1 MDSLKGQVLVA
12 EPTLPAPNFS
22 RSVLLVA
29 HHDADGALGLVLN
42 RPSETAVAE
51 AAPELVPL
59 CGERALVHEGGPVAP
74 RGVIVLAEFEQPEA
88 AGLLIAS
95 DLGLGGPDS
104 DLESLAGEVRRAR
117 VFAGHSGWAP
127 AQLDQELESGG
138 WIVAPLARDDVFAAV
153 TADLWRTVLA
163 RKGGRYALAAR
174 MPTDPSLN

>member
-12 EPTLPAPNFS
+12 EPTLPDPNFS

-29 HHDADGALGLVLN
+29 HHDSDGALGLVLN
-42 RPSETAVAE
+42 RPSETSVAE
-51 AAPELVPL
+51 AAPELAPL

-74 RGVIVLAEFEQPEA
+74 RGVIVLAEFEQPET
-88 AGLLIAS
+88 AGLLIAG
-95 DLGLGGPDS
+95 DLGLVGPDS

-127 AQLDQELESGG
+127 GQLDQELESGG

>member
-12 EPTLPAPNFS
+12 EPTLPDPNFS
-22 RSVLLVA
+22 RSVIIVA

-51 AAPELVPL
+51 AAPELTQL
-59 CGERALVHEGGPVAP
+59 CGERALVHQGGPVAP
-74 RGVIVLAEFEQPEA
+74 QGVIVLAEFEHPET
-88 AGLLIAS
+88 AGLLVTG
-95 DLGLGGPDS
+95 DLGLVGPDS

-127 AQLDQELESGG
+127 GQLDQELEAGG
-138 WIVAPLARDDVFAAV
+138 WIAAPLARDDVFAAV

>member
-12 EPTLPAPNFS
+12 EPTLPDPNFS
-22 RSVLLVA
+22 RSVILVA

-51 AAPELVPL
+51 AAPELAQL
-59 CGERALVHEGGPVAP
+59 CGERALVHQGGPVAP
-74 RGVIVLAEFEQPEA
+74 QGVIVLAEFEQPET
-88 AGLLIAS
+88 AGLLVTG
-95 DLGLGGPDS
+95 DLGLVGPDS
-104 DLESLAGEVRRAR
+104 DPESLVGEVRRAR

-127 AQLDQELESGG
+127 GQLDQELEAGG
-138 WIVAPLARDDVFAAV
+138 WIAAPLARDDVFAAV

>member
-1 MDSLKGQVLVA
+1 MLVA
-12 EPTLPAPNFS
+12 EPTLPDPNFS
-22 RSVLLVA
+22 RSVVLVA
-29 HHDADGALGLVLN
+29 HHDSDGALGLVLN
-42 RPSETAVAE
+42 RPSETAVAD
-51 AAPELVPL
+51 AVPELAQL

-88 AGLLIAS
+88 AGLLVAG
-95 DLGLGGPDS
+95 DLGLVGPDA

-127 AQLDQELESGG
+127 GQLDQELEAEG
-138 WIVAPLARDDVFAAV
+138 WIVAPLARDDIFATV

>member
-12 EPTLPAPNFS
+12 EPTLPDPNFS
-22 RSVLLVA
+22 RSVVLIA

-42 RPSETAVAE
+42 RPSETVVAE
-51 AAPELVPL
+51 AAPELARL

-88 AGLLIAS
+88 AGLLVAG
-95 DLGLGGPDS
+95 DLGLVGPDS

-127 AQLDQELESGG
+127 GQLDQELEAEG